1 MVKLV
6 TGLRRAGASGLHPL
20 MAVRR
25 AGLPLTAPSV
35 PLFAIAVVL
44 AVLAALAQYG
54 GMSIPFI
61 SAHAFDTLAVAFAVL
76 TVGVLARGA

>member
-1 MVKLV
+1 
-6 TGLRRAGASGLHPL
+6 

-44 AVLAALAQYG
+44 AVLAMLVQYG
-54 GMSIPFI
+54 GVAIPVVSEQVFN
-61 SAHAFDTLAVAFAVL
+61 TLAVAFAVL
-76 TVGVLARGA
+76 TAGVLLRGA

>member
-1 MVKLV
+1 
-6 TGLRRAGASGLHPL
+6 

-44 AVLAALAQYG
+44 AVLAMLVQYG
-54 GMSIPFI
+54 GIDIPFI
-61 SAHAFDTLAVAFAVL
+61 SEHAFNILAVAFALL
-76 TVGVLARGA
+76 TAGVLLRGA

>member
-1 MVKLV
+1 
-6 TGLRRAGASGLHPL
+6 

-44 AVLAALAQYG
+44 AVLAMLAQYG
-54 GMSIPFI
+54 GIDIPFI
-61 SAHAFDTLAVAFAVL
+61 SEHAFNTLAVAFAIL
-76 TVGVLARGA
+76 TAGVLLRGA

>member
-1 MVKLV
+1 
-6 TGLRRAGASGLHPL
+6 

-44 AVLAALAQYG
+44 AVLAMLVQYG
-54 GMSIPFI
+54 GINIPFI
-61 SAHAFDTLAVAFAVL
+61 SEHVFNTLAVAFAIL
-76 TVGVLARGA
+76 TAGVLLRGA